1 MFSDTNGVTLGGDVK
16 IYLSNCEARI
26 EGDVPA
32 ATLDAETKFHCPS
45 AAKILREQNFDPQRD
60 REMTTALLA
69 ADFESHKGGPSE
81 SLANARAGW
90 SGTAQS
96 GASYRRGRGGK
107 HKYQADRAKKD
118 NYVHLFDVHNKAF
131 PTGLLDRVISV
142 LNKEGISYTIIDERS
157 APDPEFG
164 WKLLPEWQNKARPYQ
179 ENGADMVLD
188 NPKILFDWATN
199 SGKTLLMA
207 LILERLGVKTL
218 LLTHSGILARQ
229 VRQAFSQYLG
239 INALVLDGAN
249 ANKKYKLNPITIAV
263 INTARNKIAE
273 LKEFGFDCIMVD
285 EAHRSAALS
294 YAKTVKHLSP
304 YYMFGFSGTAFRHGT
319 DGVVL
324 EAQYGNV
331 RPKQSNSDM
340 IKAGHS
346 CKVKVEI
353 IEVEIEANK
362 EDPWSQVYHNTIV
375 INETYNAAIIG
386 SIIKHVSD
394 GRNIAVQVAQKKQGE
409 LLWYVCSEL
418 EGVRCVLVD
427 GNSSAKENWRK
438 LEAFKSGHYNV
449 AIGTVLNEGFDHD
462 GLDVVINAAGYK
474 AVGLLKQKLGRVLR
488 NREDKDYGVF
498 VDFFVWGHPVLEK
511 HSRSRCEALETEGF
525 AVPILDRL
533 RSEEQE
539 ATRLRD
545 EEARLLNEKY
555 EEIKKEYVN
564 KHGSEKGFSKDIM
577 VKLSGVAFAKDES
590 KWLNGF
596 TVGNEDFEGGDTP

>member
-32 ATLDAETKFHCPS
+32 ATIDAETKFHCPA
-45 AAKILREQNFDPQRD
+45 AAKVLREQSFDAKKD
-60 REMTTALLA
+60 KDLTTALLA
-69 ADFESHKGGPSE
+69 ADFETYDSTPSE
-81 SLANARAGW
+81 ARARSRPSW
-90 SGTAQS
+90 AATAQS
-96 GASYRRGRGGK
+96 GAAYRRGRGGK

-118 NYVHLFDVHNKAF
+118 NYVHLFDVHSKTF
-131 PTGLLDRVISV
+131 PLGLLDRVTA
-142 LNKEGISYTIIDERS
+142 LFHKEGISYTIIDERVQ
-157 APDPEFG
+157 PDPEFG

-179 ENGADMVLD
+179 ENGANMTLD
-188 NPKILFDWATN
+188 EPKILFDWATN

-294 YAKTVKHLSP
+294 YAKTVRHLKP

-319 DGVVL
+319 DGIVL
-324 EAQYGNV
+324 EAQYGTV
-331 RPKQSNSDM
+331 RPKQSNRDM
-340 IKAGHS
+340 IEAGHS
-346 CKVKVEI
+346 CKVEVQVV
-353 IEVEIEANK
+353 EVEIEANK

-375 INETYNAAIIG
+375 VNETYNAAIIR
-386 SIIKHVSD
+386 SIMEHVAE

-418 EGVRCVLVD
+418 DGARPVLVD
-427 GNSSAKENWRK
+427 GNSSASENWRK

-488 NREDKDYGVF
+488 VREGKDYGVF

-511 HSRSRCEALETEGF
+511 HSRQRCEALEAEGF
-525 AVPILDRL
+525 EVPILNRL
-533 RSEEQE
+533 RTKEAEE
-539 ATRLRD
+539 RRIRD
-545 EEARLLNEKY
+545 EEAQILNEKY
-555 EEIKKEYVN
+555 ERIKQEYIEE
-564 KHGSEKGFSKDIM
+564 HGSESGFSKDIM
-577 VKLSGVAFAKDES
+577 VKLSGVAFAKGES

-596 TVGNEDFEGGDTP
+596 TIGGEVEEGGDIT

>member
-32 ATLDAETKFHCPS
+32 ATIDAETKFHCPA
-45 AAKILREQNFDPQRD
+45 AAKVLREQNFDAKTDRD
-60 REMTTALLA
+60 LTTALLA
-69 ADFESHKGGPSE
+69 ADFETYDGTRTE
-81 SLANARAGW
+81 ARARSRPSW
-90 SGTAQS
+90 AATAQS

-118 NYVHLFDVHNKAF
+118 NYVHLFDIHSKTF
-131 PTGLLDRVISV
+131 PLGLLDRVTT
-142 LNKEGISYTIIDERS
+142 LFRKEGISYTIIDERVQ
-157 APDPEFG
+157 PDPEFG

-179 ENGADMVLD
+179 ENGADMTID
-188 NPKILFDWATN
+188 EPKILFDWATN

-294 YAKTVKHLSP
+294 YAKTVRHLKP

-319 DGVVL
+319 DGIVL
-324 EAQYGNV
+324 EAQYGTV
-331 RPKQSNSDM
+331 RPKQSNRDM
-340 IKAGHS
+340 IEAGHS
-346 CKVKVEI
+346 CKVEVQVV
-353 IEVEIEANK
+353 EVEIETNK

-375 INETYNAAIIG
+375 VNQTYNAAIIR
-386 SIIKHVSD
+386 SIIEHVAE

-418 EGVRCVLVD
+418 DGVKPVLVD
-427 GNSSAKENWRK
+427 GNSSANENWRK

-488 NREDKDYGVF
+488 VREDKDYGVF

-511 HSRSRCEALETEGF
+511 HSRQRCEALEAEGF
-525 AVPILDRL
+525 EVPILNRL
-533 RSEEQE
+533 RAKEAEE
-539 ATRLRD
+539 RRIRD
-545 EEARLLNEKY
+545 EEAQILNEKY
-555 EEIKKEYVN
+555 ERIKQEYID
-564 KHGSEKGFSKDIM
+564 KHGSESGFSKDIM
-577 VKLSGVAFAKDES
+577 VKLSGVAFAKGES
-590 KWLNGF
+590 KWLDGF
-596 TVGNEDFEGGDTP
+596 TIGGEVEEGGDIT